1 MNVNVIDALAQH
13 LVTCYPD
20 LSMDEGRIIAHA
32 YIFRNST
39 MPVMTG
45 NPRTPPDGHLDSTIG
60 LGFLDSPGYMAQY
73 CQALVV
79 GDYLCE
85 HPTEAGMVRIS
96 DCMIP
101 VCERIINDL

>member
-1 MNVNVIDALAQH
+1 MSGNLIDMMAEGLRGQF
-13 LVTCYPD
+13 PD

-32 YIFRNST
+32 YIFRNTT

-45 NPRTPPDGHLDSTIG
+45 NPRTPPYGHRDSTVG

-96 DCMIP
+96 DRMIP
-101 VCERIINDL
+101 VCEKIIDNL

>member
-1 MNVNVIDALAQH
+1 MSGNLIDMMAEGLRGQFP
-13 LVTCYPD
+13 Y

-73 CQALVV
+73 CKALVV

-96 DCMIP
+96 DRMIP
-101 VCERIINDL
+101 VCEKIINNL

>member
-1 MNVNVIDALAQH
+1 MSGNLIDMMAEGLRGQF
-13 LVTCYPD
+13 PD

-85 HPTEAGMVRIS
+85 DPTEAGMVRIS
-96 DCMIP
+96 DRMIP
-101 VCERIINDL
+101 VCEKIIDNL

>member
-1 MNVNVIDALAQH
+1 MKMAKRHRRTKAEMVAYRAAKA
-13 LVTCYPD
+13 
-20 LSMDEGRIIAHA
+20 EKIAKKFHA

-60 LGFLDSPGYMAQY
+60 LGFLDSPSYMAQY

-96 DCMIP
+96 DRMIP
-101 VCERIINDL
+101 VCEKIINDL